1 MRSAHI
7 KPTICTITENK
18 LSRDLITQ
26 YKKKSLPDRI
36 IKRPKDQILYKND
49 LSRDRITYRFSQWVP
64 LERVSLQRPNQ
75 AGMVLLVPVHMGQN
89 SLRWNLL

>member
-1 MRSAHI
+1 M
-7 KPTICTITENK
+7 
-18 LSRDLITQ
+18 ITQ
-26 YKKKSLPDRI
+26 YKKISPRSD
-36 IKRPKDQILYKND
+36 YKKAEGSNRTQKD
-49 LSRDRITYRFSQWVP
+49 LSRHGITYRFSQWVP